1 MLDPVFVDDQ
11 VAFSPMPSRG
21 EEPAI
26 AANFDLVVAVV
37 ESHELEYNPALLR
50 GKLLHAPVPDYR
62 WPSLPQLAGILEKV
76 IHVAERGGRV
86 LIHCLGGRGRS
97 ATVAAA
103 YLVARHGYTAPEAI
117 REVRSLRP
125 GAVEHP
131 GQEGVVRALEQSLA
145 VTSLGDIRSLEHGVA
160 ELLRVAGIAGS
171 VFHEEAGVG
180 VHVAASLARAALQG
194 GDPVLEPLREAVDEL
209 PKLAMLEAS
218 HGRDEE
224 GPYTEIK
231 PVMVS
236 WSPVLEEALRRSLE
250 RLGKKH
256 ARLLGRLVLLEPTYY

>member
-21 EEPAI
+21 EEPVV

-37 ESHELEYNPALLR
+37 ESHEFEYNPGLLGGR
-50 GKLLHAPVPDYR
+50 LLHVPVPDYQ
-62 WPSLPQLAGILEKV
+62 WPSLPQLAAAVEEV
-76 IHVAERGGRV
+76 IRVVERGGRV

-103 YLVARHGYTAPEAI
+103 YLVARHGYTAARAI
-117 REVRSLRP
+117 EELRGLRP

-131 GQEGVVRALEQSLA
+131 GQEGVVRALEQALTIA
-145 VTSLGDIRSLEHGVA
+145 TLGRLRGLEPRVA
-160 ELLRVAGIAGS
+160 ELLRVAGLTASVLHEAAGLGS
-171 VFHEEAGVG
+171 H
-180 VHVAASLARAALQG
+180 AASSLTRAALEG
-194 GDPVLEPLREAVDEL
+194 GDPVLEPLAEAADEL

-231 PVMVS
+231 PVMTS

-250 RLGKKH
+250 ALGKKH
-256 ARLLGRLVLLEPTYY
+256 ARLLGRLELLDPVYY